1 MRYQDK
7 DIFVIPI
14 GDKLNL
20 SDNSAVS
27 ILYAPLCGQ
36 IAFIGKEDEDEIRR
50 YVEEGVTIDED
61 LKELVDE
68 MLVLTS
74 CTMQIPDI
82 SKCLVLT

>member
-50 YVEEGVTIDED
+50 YVEE
-61 LKELVDE
+61 
-68 MLVLTS
+68 
-74 CTMQIPDI
+74 
-82 SKCLVLT
+82 